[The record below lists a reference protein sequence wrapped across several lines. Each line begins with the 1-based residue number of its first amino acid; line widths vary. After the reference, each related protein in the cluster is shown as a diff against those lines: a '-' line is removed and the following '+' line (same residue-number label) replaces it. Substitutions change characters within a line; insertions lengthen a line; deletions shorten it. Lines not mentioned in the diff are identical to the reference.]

1 MNRKI
6 LALALAI
13 ITFAGIFTMAPLW
26 APLLLATWTAELMR
40 PLARRLERFSARPV
54 AAAIVI
60 VLLVIVLVPLSF
72 AVASL
77 VVAGL
82 DAWHQVSS
90 RPEVQG
96 SLLALVSDGGGSG
109 GDTLQLFDPQH
120 LIQVV
125 REHGAVLWGVA
136 STFAGATL
144 GALIAVFVYV
154 VSTFAFLAGGEADWT
169 WIVQRSPLSPGV
181 MERLRGAFHET
192 GRGIII
198 GHGLTAL
205 AQAAVMGIFLVA
217 IGVPRALVLAE
228 VTFFASF
235 LPTLGTAAVWI
246 PVAIGLA
253 LADHLVKAAIM
264 AGFGVVVV
272 GGLDNVLRPALARW
286 GKLELPVYL
295 QILSVFGGIAAFGAW
310 GFLLGPLLIRMAKE
324 ALNIVADE
332 GLNR

>member
-1 MNRKI
+1 MNRRI
-6 LALALAI
+6 LAFALAFI
-13 ITFAGIFTMAPLW
+13 VLAGIATMAPLW

-77 VVAGL
+77 VVAAV
-82 DAWHQVSS
+82 DAWRQVSA

-96 SLLALVSDGGGSG
+96 SLLALVSDGGG

-120 LIQVV
+120 LVQVV

-169 WIVQRSPLSPGV
+169 WLVERSPLSPVV

-205 AQAAVMGIFLVA
+205 AQAVVMGVFLVV

-235 LPTLGTAAVWI
+235 IPTLGTAAVWI

-253 LADHLVKAAIM
+253 LAGHVVKGAVM
-264 AGFGVVVV
+264 AGFGIVVI

-295 QILSVFGGIAAFGAW
+295 QILSVFGGLAAFGAW
-310 GFLLGPLLIRMAKE
+310 GFLLGPLLVRMAKE